1 MQPSALAILPTMSPA
16 ARYAVRLLFGIPW
29 IIFGIQHYMY
39 ADFVG
44 TLVPAFMPWRVF
56 WAYFTGTA
64 MFVAGLSFIIRWQTQ
79 LAAFLLGCLMLLY
92 LLMVHPG
99 MLTNEPQVGQHWTR
113 FMQDIA
119 IMGAAFALA
128 MSEWKALDQNRRF
141 RPRYPRKG
149 PTVLEPTKDTSE
161 ALVSKQLRRRPT
173 DGMFGARQAMA
184 KNWGMDAAGLR
195 GWRAWLASARAS
207 VIVRYCYA
215 LPFIVLGA
223 QHFTHNAFVTAK
235 VPDWALFPHFWDYVI
250 GLALIAA
257 SYGILF
263 TSKKRWTACALG
275 TILTALAL
283 LQHVPRMITDPHNP
297 GVWTPSMLDFALA
310 AGAFLLAETMD

>member
-1 MQPSALAILPTMSPA
+1 MSLGA
-16 ARYAVRLLFGIPW
+16 KYAVRVLFGIPW

-39 ADFVG
+39 ADFVS
-44 TLVPAFMPWRVF
+44 TLVPAFMPWRLF

-79 LAAFLLGCLMLLY
+79 LAAFLLGCLMVLY

-99 MLTNEPQVGQHWTR
+99 MLSGEPQVGQHWTR

-119 IMGAAFALA
+119 IMGATFALA
-128 MSEWKALDQNRRF
+128 IGDWKAPVRR
-141 RPRYPRKG
+141 
-149 PTVLEPTKDTSE
+149 
-161 ALVSKQLRRRPT
+161 T
-173 DGMFGARQAMA
+173 DSLSGTRQVIA
-184 KNWGMDAAGLR
+184 KNWGTEAAGLR
-195 GWRAWLASARAS
+195 GWRAWLASPRAS

-235 VPDWALFPHFWDYVI
+235 VPGWAPFPHFWDYII

-263 TSKKRWTACALG
+263 TSKKRWTAGALG

-283 LQHVPRMITDPHNP
+283 LQHMPRMITDPHNP
-297 GVWTPSMLDFALA
+297 GVWTPSMLDFAVA
-310 AGAFLLAETMD
+310 AGAFLIAETMD

>member
-1 MQPSALAILPTMSPA
+1 MEPSALASPPTMSLG
-16 ARYAVRLLFGIPW
+16 ARYAVRVLFGIPW

-39 ADFVG
+39 AEFVS
-44 TLVPAFMPWRVF
+44 TLVPAYMPWRLF

-64 MFVAGLSFIIRWQTQ
+64 MAAAGVSFIIRWQTQ

-92 LLMVHPG
+92 LLMVHPL
-99 MLTNEPQVGQHWTR
+99 MLSGEPGVGQHWTR

-128 MSEWKALDQNRRF
+128 ISDWRSPVQNRRF
-141 RPRYPRKG
+141 R
-149 PTVLEPTKDTSE
+149 
-161 ALVSKQLRRRPT
+161 RRPA
-173 DGMFGARQAMA
+173 DGVSGTRQAIA
-184 KNWGMDAAGLR
+184 KNWGADAAGIR
-195 GWRAWLASARAS
+195 GWRAWLASSRAP
-207 VIVRYCYA
+207 VVVRYCYA

-235 VPDWALFPHFWDYVI
+235 VPDWAPLPHFWDYVI

-263 TSKKRWTACALG
+263 TVRRRWAATALG
-275 TILTALAL
+275 TILTVLAL
-283 LQHVPRMITDPHNP
+283 LQHVPSMVKDVHSAFEWTD
-297 GVWTPSMLDFALA
+297 SMLEIALA
-310 AGAFLLAETMD
+310 AGAFILSALWEK

>member
-1 MQPSALAILPTMSPA
+1 MQPSTLASPPAMSLGVK
-16 ARYAVRLLFGIPW
+16 YAVGVLFGIPW

-39 ADFVG
+39 ADFVS
-44 TLVPAFMPWRVF
+44 TLVPAYMPWRLF

-64 MFVAGLSFIIRWQTQ
+64 MLAAGVSFIIRWEVQ

-92 LLMVHPG
+92 LLMVHPPL
-99 MLTNEPQVGQHWTR
+99 LTKEPQVGQHWTR

-119 IMGAAFALA
+119 IMSAAFALA
-128 MSEWKALDQNRRF
+128 IVSG
-141 RPRYPRKG
+141 PR
-149 PTVLEPTKDTSE
+149 LII
-161 ALVSKQLRRRPT
+161 
-173 DGMFGARQAMA
+173 A
-184 KNWGMDAAGLR
+184 KNWGPDAAGLR
-195 GWRAWLASARAS
+195 GWRAWLASPRAR

-235 VPDWALFPHFWDYVI
+235 VPDWAPFPHFWDYII

-263 TSKKRWTACALG
+263 APNQRRATNLGKPVFWTSRWTASTLG
-275 TILTALAL
+275 IILTVLAL
-283 LQHVPRMITDPHNP
+283 LQHVPHMVTDPHNP
-297 GVWTPSMLDFALA
+297 GTWTGSMLDIALA
-310 AGAFLLAETMD
+310 AGAFILSALWEK

>member
-1 MQPSALAILPTMSPA
+1 MSPGA
-16 ARYAVRLLFGIPW
+16 KYTVRVLFGIPW
-29 IIFGIQHYMY
+29 IVFGIQHYMY

-79 LAAFLLGCLMLLY
+79 LAAFLLGCLMVLY
-92 LLMVHPG
+92 LLLVHPG
-99 MLTNEPQVGQHWTR
+99 MLSGEPQVGQHWTR

-119 IMGAAFALA
+119 ITGATFALA
-128 MSEWKALDQNRRF
+128 ISDWKSPIQNRRF
-141 RPRYPRKG
+141 RPRYPGKG
-149 PTVLEPTKDTSE
+149 PTELEPTKDTSE

-173 DGMFGARQAMA
+173 DHLSGARPMIA
-184 KNWGMDAAGLR
+184 KNWGADAAGLR
-195 GWRAWLASARAS
+195 GWRAWLASSRAP

-235 VPDWALFPHFWDYVI
+235 VPDWAPFPHWWDYVI

-263 TSKKRWTACALG
+263 TSKKRWTAEALG
-275 TILTALAL
+275 ITLTVLVL
-283 LQHVPRMITDPHNP
+283 LQHVPRMVTDPHNP
-297 GVWTPSMLDFALA
+297 GVWTPSMLDLA
-310 AGAFLLAETMD
+310 VAVGAFLIAETME